1 MPAMKEAWVL
11 NNKKLRAICASSRQL
26 AAFTG
31 SAVLLA
37 GMLAGCAKAPP
48 VTDTADY
55 QAYQQ
60 NNDPIEPTNRVFYKV
75 NDVLDRYAM
84 KPIAKGYIAIT
95 TQGIRNHVGDFITNI
110 GEPGRLIYFAAGGKP
125 RLAGSALVRFTV
137 NSTVGFFGI
146 FDPAT
151 ALGYPETD
159 TDFGLTLAE
168 WGVPAGPYLY
178 LPAFGPSGVRDV
190 LTLPAEFFLTPMEP
204 APASTGMTVF
214 SYSETAL
221 HLVNTRA
228 NFLQPIDQ
236 IEATALDPY
245 ATFRSLYR
253 QSRASQLQL
262 IDQRDTPTVPD
273 WFPQP
278 APAAAQ

>member
-1 MPAMKEAWVL
+1 MPALKEAWVL
-11 NNKKLRAICASSRQL
+11 NNRNLRAIRGKSWRF
-26 AAFTG
+26 AAV
-31 SAVLLA
+31 AAPALLLA
-37 GMLAGCAKAPP
+37 GMLSGCAKAPP
-48 VTDTADY
+48 VSDSADY

-60 NNDPIEPTNRVFYKV
+60 QNDPLEPTNRFFYKV
-75 NDVLDRYAM
+75 NNTLDRYAF
-84 KPIAKGYIAIT
+84 KPLAKGYIKIT
-95 TQGIRNHVGDFITNI
+95 TQGIRNHVGDFVSNI

-125 RLAGSALVRFTV
+125 RDAGTSLVRFAV
-137 NSTVGFFGI
+137 NSTVGIGGI

-151 ALGYPETD
+151 HLGYPLTD

-178 LPAFGPSGVRDV
+178 LPAFGPSGTRDV
-190 LTLPAEFFLTPMEP
+190 FSIPVAFFLTPMEA
-204 APASTGMTVF
+204 APASTALTVF
-214 SYSETAL
+214 GYSQTAL

-228 NFLQPIDQ
+228 QFMGPIDEVQ
-236 IEATALDPY
+236 ETALDPY

-262 IDQRDTPTVPD
+262 IDRRDTPTVPD

-278 APAAAQ
+278 AATAAQ

>member
-1 MPAMKEAWVL
+1 VVHNRIISAGWGSRGRIA
-11 NNKKLRAICASSRQL
+11 AI
-26 AAFTG
+26 AAP
-31 SAVLLA
+31 LLVMA
-37 GMLAGCAKAPP
+37 GLMSGCAKAPP
-48 VTDTADY
+48 VSDTADY
-55 QAYQQ
+55 QAYQAQ
-60 NNDPIEPTNRVFYKV
+60 NDPLEPANRVFYSI
-75 NDVLDRYAM
+75 NDKLDRYAF
-84 KPIAKGYIAIT
+84 KPVAKGYIAIT
-95 TQGIRNHVGDFITNI
+95 TVGIRRHVGDFVTNI

-125 RLAGSALVRFTV
+125 RVAGTALVRFVV
-137 NSTVGFFGI
+137 NSTIGIGGI

-151 ALGYPETD
+151 HLGYPETD

-178 LPAFGPSGVRDV
+178 LPAFGPSGTRDAFSIPV
-190 LTLPAEFFLTPMEP
+190 AFFLTPMEA
-204 APASTGMTVF
+204 APASTAMTAF
-214 SYSETAL
+214 GWSQTAL

-228 NFLQPIDQ
+228 QFMDAIDQ
-236 IEATALDPY
+236 VQSTALDPY

-278 APAAAQ
+278 AAQAAQ